1 MSTQA
6 WISSKQETEAE
17 EQKQNPQNAEREDSF
32 LGGDRD
38 SVKTTELIGI
48 ILKDVF
54 CFVFKFQ
61 APNTSCISKTRDYD

>member
-17 EQKQNPQNAEREDSF
+17 EQKQNPQNTEREDSL

-38 SVKTTELIGI
+38 SVKATELYRDYF
-48 ILKDVF
+48 KKCFF
-54 CFVFKFQ
+54 CFVF
-61 APNTSCISKTRDYD
+61 